1 MPVKFEFP
9 RIDDREEVR
18 ELLVSLKTALPSLE
32 VLLLEANERG
42 VYEDFG
48 YRFYHQSFKVYSLQA
63 TTERIVAALRALAL
77 DRALNDW
84 FIESLRAG
92 TGKSFEPEHNKDWL
106 AVTRPIVEA
115 FFHARFFLEMAVR
128 YGRGLEEPPAM
139 LPSGWAAL
147 FYLYNLR

>member
-32 VLLLEANERG
+32 ALLLEANERG
-42 VYEDFG
+42 VYEDFV

-77 DRALNDW
+77 DRARKAPQ
-84 FIESLRAG
+84 SLPPFLQG
-92 TGKSFEPEHNKDWL
+92 LHCC
-106 AVTRPIVEA
+106 
-115 FFHARFFLEMAVR
+115 ARER
-128 YGRGLEEPPAM
+128 T
-139 LPSGWAAL
+139 
-147 FYLYNLR
+147 